1 MNTFLTP
8 MPMLLMNEL
17 SSCIIST
24 KVKQIGE
31 RLFDIMQKITYSTE
45 IISLQKHNNFR
56 HQSVH
61 NNILFGLFC
70 IQPEIKNLTKILNCF
85 FYLNPKSMFMHVFL
99 SAL

>member
-61 NNILFGLFC
+61 NNILFGFFC

-85 FYLNPKSMFMHVFL
+85 FYLNPKSMFIHVFL